1 MLRLKDEHITLMS
14 STLLVDDPHLNWKT
28 ELVAKQIRK
37 EVESLDIEA
46 LITFDRDGVSHH
58 PNHCAIYYAA
68 ASLCLAGYLP
78 KSEFVDLKFLK
89 RKLMGFFF
97 PPF

>member
-1 MLRLKDEHITLMS
+1 MNN
-14 STLLVDDPHLNWKT
+14 STLLRDDPHSNWKT
-28 ELVAKQIRK
+28 ELVAKQIQK

-46 LITFDRDGVSHH
+46 LITFDRDGVSYH

-78 KSEFVDLKFLK
+78 KSN
-89 RKLMGFFF
+89 
-97 PPF
+97 